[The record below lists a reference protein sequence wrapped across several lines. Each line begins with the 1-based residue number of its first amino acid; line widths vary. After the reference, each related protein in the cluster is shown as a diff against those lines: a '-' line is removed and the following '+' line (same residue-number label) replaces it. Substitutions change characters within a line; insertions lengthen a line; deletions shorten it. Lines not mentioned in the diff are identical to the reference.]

1 MCTWNIISLVL
12 YDRQSLHIAKTLQ
25 TKKKKKG
32 NNSREQF
39 LSLCWWPTWSV
50 YRVCVY
56 YKYFKNKFY
65 RLCYSDFK
73 SYPWIG
79 KIEKEET
86 VFWKTSAENIT
97 RTLSFR
103 STGNSNPFPPPLSF
117 NSVDGNSFLLLSSLG
132 ILYHPTSRH
141 VLASCAT
148 HTQDVLNCD
157 QKSCWRADRTCELK
171 TYQPR
176 LCNVRI
182 SQKLGLCVS
191 ADNRDVCG
199 AAANAIR
206 WRRGAFF
213 FFFFFTRV
221 AAP

>member
-1 MCTWNIISLVL
+1 M
-12 YDRQSLHIAKTLQ
+12 RQSGMNNGPNRSRKRDDLRSISISFFKIRKFSYVYLKYHITSALWPAISPYSENSTD
-25 TKKKKKG
+25 KKKKG

-103 STGNSNPFPPPLSF
+103 STGNSNPFPPPSH
-117 NSVDGNSFLLLSSLG
+117 SIPSMETLSSSFPL
-132 ILYHPTSRH
+132 
-141 VLASCAT
+141 
-148 HTQDVLNCD
+148 
-157 QKSCWRADRTCELK
+157 
-171 TYQPR
+171 
-176 LCNVRI
+176 
-182 SQKLGLCVS
+182 
-191 ADNRDVCG
+191 
-199 AAANAIR
+199 
-206 WRRGAFF
+206 
-213 FFFFFTRV
+213 
-221 AAP
+221 